1 VRKRKRIMNGIA
13 ANIAILILVVSLK
26 HHICH
31 AHLFALK
38 KFSTP
43 VACTGA
49 RADPE
54 DPYFGYSP

>member
-1 VRKRKRIMNGIA
+1 MNGIA

-31 AHLFALK
+31 AHLFALNF
-38 KFSTP
+38 FSTP